1 MFTYTSYIIGW
12 IVVSVVIKAIF
23 FASLKE
29 DNDTDT
35 E

>member
-1 MFTYTSYIIGW
+1 MFTYTSYIIRV
-12 IVVSVVIKAIF
+12 VVSVVIKTIF

-29 DNDTDT
+29 DNNTDT